1 MLENCIVEM
10 EISIY
15 NRWGEKVFESTNQ
28 NDCWDGTYRN
38 KVVNTGVFVYKL
50 RTVNTEGEENIQSG
64 NVTLVR

>member
-1 MLENCIVEM
+1 MTNCIVEM

-28 NDCWDGTYRN
+28 NDCWDGTHRE
-38 KVVNTGVFVYKL
+38 KTVNTGVFVYKL